1 MEAYLINPARKA
13 ARKNR
18 RKGAKRMAKKRQPA
32 ALRKYW
38 AKKRAGKVTRKTR
51 KSRKSRRVSRKS
63 RRKSHRAK
71 HLVKR
76 HHRKGGRVGSYSRK
90 GASVKRHWSNPM
102 MGLGNLGQ
110 TTLDGLIAAGVLFGA
125 LFAVGYANGLVK
137 RVPML
142 AAGWGELAGKLAIA
156 LGVVIASGYAVRRD
170 LISREKA
177 LVIGVAGFAPL
188 GLSLLGRFAPGVAG
202 MVTLSED
209 GDDGMGARLG
219 MTPGN
224 RLSDYTID
232 AELAA
237 ELQGSSEGESEMSQ
251 Y

>member
-1 MEAYLINPARKA
+1 MEAYLINPVRKA
-13 ARKNR
+13 AEKKTKR
-18 RKGAKRMAKKRQPA
+18 RNKMAKRRQPA

-38 AKKRAGKVTRKTR
+38 AKKKAEKVSRKVSR
-51 KSRKSRRVSRKS
+51 KSRKSRKSSRKA
-63 RRKSHRAK
+63 RRSTKRGK
-71 HLVKR
+71 HIVKR
-76 HHRKGGRVGSYSRK
+76 YHRKGGRVHGYSRK
-90 GASVKRHWSNPM
+90 GTSVKRHWSNPM
-102 MGLGNLGQ
+102 GLNLGNLGR

-142 AAGWGELAGKLAIA
+142 AAGWGELAGKLAVA
-156 LGVVIASGYAVRRD
+156 LGVGVAAGMAVRKG
-170 LISREKA
+170 LISRERA
-177 LVIGVAGFAPL
+177 LVIGAAGFAPL
-188 GLSLLGRFAPGVAG
+188 GLSLLGRYLPSVAG
-202 MVTLSED
+202 QITLAED
-209 GDDGMGARLG
+209 EGMDAELA

-237 ELQGSSEGESEMSQ
+237 ELAGPMAESEESS